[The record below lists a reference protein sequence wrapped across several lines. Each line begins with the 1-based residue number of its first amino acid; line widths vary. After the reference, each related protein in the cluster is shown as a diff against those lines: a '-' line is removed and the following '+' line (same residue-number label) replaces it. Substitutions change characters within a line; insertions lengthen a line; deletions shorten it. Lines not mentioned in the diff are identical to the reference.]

1 MKKAA
6 FIIAQEMFRDEEYL
20 EPKQILEN
28 AGIQTITA
36 SKSKGIAT
44 GKLGAQA
51 HAEIPL
57 QNLNPQEFDAVIFVG
72 GPGSKEY
79 FDDKE
84 AHRIAKE
91 AFSSGKIVAA
101 ICSAVG
107 ILANAGILKGKK
119 ATSFPGEAELIRNKG
134 GIHTG
139 KGLERDGN
147 IITANGSH
155 SAKIFGEAILEI
167 NYL

>member
-1 MKKAA
+1 MTKIIKNQPLIIQKKNGNLVVKRNLQA
-6 FIIAQEMFRDEEYL
+6 FRALR
-20 EPKQILEN
+20 
-28 AGIQTITA
+28 
-36 SKSKGIAT
+36 
-44 GKLGAQA
+44 
-51 HAEIPL
+51 
-57 QNLNPQEFDAVIFVG
+57 
-72 GPGSKEY
+72 
-79 FDDKE
+79 
-84 AHRIAKE
+84 
-91 AFSSGKIVAA
+91 
-101 ICSAVG
+101 
-107 ILANAGILKGKK
+107 GILKGKK